1 MNSVQQPIGGGA
13 DEHVRARPITAELD
27 AVIAVDAEGAVLEW
41 SAAAE
46 ELFGTPR
53 SVALGLDL
61 VELIVPA
68 GLRESV
74 RETLLDEG
82 RSEEECLAYGVA
94 CGAES
99 TQHFGAGT
107 VDRNQ
112 VERLLGG
119 VSVLDLEVP
128 AEV

>member
-1 MNSVQQPIGGGA
+1 VNSVQQPIGGGA

-27 AVIAVDAEGAVLEW
+27 AVIAVDAEGSVLEW

-53 SVALGLDL
+53 PVAVGLDL
-61 VELIVPA
+61 VELIIPA

-82 RSEEECLAYGVA
+82 NR
-94 CGAES
+94 
-99 TQHFGAGT
+99 
-107 VDRNQ
+107 VD
-112 VERLLGG
+112 
-119 VSVLDLEVP
+119 P
-128 AEV
+128 